1 MTVSDPDSSEMTVPE
16 GHVAFSIDGVS
27 MTAEK
32 GTLIIRAAEQLGIEI
47 PRFCDHPLLDPV
59 AACRMCLI
67 EIEGQPKPQP
77 ACAIPVADNMIV
89 RTQRTS
95 KVADEAQRG
104 VMEFLL
110 LNHPLDC
117 PICDKGGECPLQ
129 NQAMTA
135 GRSETRF
142 EGPKRTFP
150 KPINISAQILLDRER
165 CVSCARCTRFADEI
179 AGDAFIDLLERGAQQ
194 QVGIS
199 QDTPFDS
206 YFAGNTV
213 QICPVGALTNARYR
227 FRARPFDLVSVP
239 TICEH
244 CASGCA
250 MRTDVRRGE
259 VQRRLAGDDP
269 EVNEEWNCDKGR
281 FGFTYLTEDRITH
294 PMVRDEVGRLV
305 PASWPEA
312 LGIAADALAA
322 AAGSAAVLVGGRLT
336 AEDAQAYSTFA
347 RTVLKTDDVDF
358 RARPSSDEE
367 AAFLTS
373 TIAGTF
379 GPTYS
384 DLDVAPAV
392 VLVAFE
398 PEEESPIVFLRLRKA
413 VTKGST
419 KVFAVAPWAS
429 PGLSKLDAT
438 VLAAGPGQEI
448 AAMSGSEELMQ
459 ALSQP
464 GAVLMVGERAATSQG
479 LLSWLAATAA
489 QTGAHLAWVP
499 RRAGERGALDAGL
512 LPGAAP
518 AMWNGETGVGFA
530 GVIERLVAA
539 AQPQEALV
547 PVADEAVADELQQET
562 ADVDEEPEPPYR
574 ALLVAGFDPM
584 DVPDGAALVAGFE
597 QVPCVVAL
605 GTHHNDATRAADV
618 VFPVAA
624 VTEKAGSFTDWEGR
638 RRPFPQVFRESLIL
652 TDASVLSAISDE
664 MLLEPQDEPI
674 ALGAMAQSRPAAP
687 RLSPAEPARLA
698 PGEAVLVTWHQL
710 LDDGSM
716 QAGEPYMAATA
727 RPPVVRV
734 SPANASDLGISDGD
748 PVTVTGDIGSLTL
761 PALVTDMPSGIVWV
775 PMNSGTN
782 VVSALGVA
790 SGDTVRVSVGR
801 VS

>member
-652 TDASVLSAISDE
+652 TDASVLSAIGDE

>member
-1 MTVSDPDSSEMTVPE
+1 
-16 GHVAFSIDGVS
+16 
-27 MTAEK
+27 
-32 GTLIIRAAEQLGIEI
+32 
-47 PRFCDHPLLDPV
+47 
-59 AACRMCLI
+59 
-67 EIEGQPKPQP
+67 
-77 ACAIPVADNMIV
+77 
-89 RTQRTS
+89 
-95 KVADEAQRG
+95 
-104 VMEFLL
+104 
-110 LNHPLDC
+110 
-117 PICDKGGECPLQ
+117 
-129 NQAMTA
+129 
-135 GRSETRF
+135 
-142 EGPKRTFP
+142 
-150 KPINISAQILLDRER
+150 
-165 CVSCARCTRFADEI
+165 
-179 AGDAFIDLLERGAQQ
+179 
-194 QVGIS
+194 
-199 QDTPFDS
+199 
-206 YFAGNTV
+206 
-213 QICPVGALTNARYR
+213 
-227 FRARPFDLVSVP
+227 
-239 TICEH
+239 
-244 CASGCA
+244 
-250 MRTDVRRGE
+250 
-259 VQRRLAGDDP
+259 
-269 EVNEEWNCDKGR
+269 
-281 FGFTYLTEDRITH
+281 
-294 PMVRDEVGRLV
+294 
-305 PASWPEA
+305 
-312 LGIAADALAA
+312 
-322 AAGSAAVLVGGRLT
+322 
-336 AEDAQAYSTFA
+336 
-347 RTVLKTDDVDF
+347 
-358 RARPSSDEE
+358 
-367 AAFLTS
+367 
-373 TIAGTF
+373 
-379 GPTYS
+379 
-384 DLDVAPAV
+384 
-392 VLVAFE
+392 
-398 PEEESPIVFLRLRKA
+398 
-413 VTKGST
+413 
-419 KVFAVAPWAS
+419 
-429 PGLSKLDAT
+429 
-438 VLAAGPGQEI
+438 
-448 AAMSGSEELMQ
+448 MSGSEELMQ

-624 VTEKAGSFTDWEGR
+624 VTEKAGSYTDWEGR

>member
-1 MTVSDPDSSEMTVPE
+1 
-16 GHVAFSIDGVS
+16 
-27 MTAEK
+27 
-32 GTLIIRAAEQLGIEI
+32 
-47 PRFCDHPLLDPV
+47 
-59 AACRMCLI
+59 
-67 EIEGQPKPQP
+67 
-77 ACAIPVADNMIV
+77 
-89 RTQRTS
+89 
-95 KVADEAQRG
+95 
-104 VMEFLL
+104 
-110 LNHPLDC
+110 
-117 PICDKGGECPLQ
+117 
-129 NQAMTA
+129 MTA

-698 PGEAVLVTWHQL
+698 PGEAVLATWHQL